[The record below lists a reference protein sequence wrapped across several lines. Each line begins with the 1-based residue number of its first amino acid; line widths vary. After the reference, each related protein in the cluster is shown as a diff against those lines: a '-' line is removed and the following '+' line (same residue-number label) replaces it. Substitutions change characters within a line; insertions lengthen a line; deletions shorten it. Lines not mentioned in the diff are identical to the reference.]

1 MAEDVVS
8 RVRAREFPGPSE
20 GIFLNTAAWGL
31 IPLSAAE
38 EAADLT
44 LRRNRAQ
51 GFSESEFRVVQHRC
65 RNALA
70 GLLRVD
76 PQEIALVPNTSY
88 GVSLA
93 AAAVASGPPG
103 TIVVSQGEF
112 PANVLPWKALE
123 RQGFLVQLVPTDRF
137 GCPREDLIRD
147 ALDGP
152 DVRALALSA
161 VQFATGYRA
170 DLKGLGTACKERGI
184 LFCVDAIQA
193 LGAVELHPRE
203 AHVDVLAAGGQ
214 KWLCSAWGSGFTY
227 IARGIQDR
235 FEPPMASWLG
245 VKGGGRLED
254 MLQYRMEWVGS
265 ARRYELATLGL
276 QDYLVLARSV
286 EVLLEM
292 GADEV
297 TRHIHGLHGPV
308 MDWAAAR
315 KDVHVV
321 TPQEPHRKAGI
332 LSVSLPGVERAFGE
346 LRRAN
351 VTCAMRE
358 GTLRLAPHY
367 YNELGEMEQ
376 VVRILDGIE

>member
-1 MAEDVVS
+1 
-8 RVRAREFPGPSE
+8 VRAREFPGPSE
-20 GIFLNTAAWGL
+20 GVFLNTAAWGL

-44 LRRNRAQ
+44 LRRNRPR

-70 GLLRVD
+70 RLLEVD
-76 PQEIALVPNTSY
+76 PQEIALGPNTSY

-123 RQGFLVQLVPTDRF
+123 PQGFVVQLVPTDPF
-137 GCPREDLIRD
+137 GCPREDLIRA

-170 DLKGLGTACKERGI
+170 DLTGLGGACKQRDI

-193 LGAVELHPRE
+193 LGAVELYPRE

-227 IARGIQDR
+227 IARELLDR

-254 MLQYRMEWVGS
+254 MLQYGMEWVDS
-265 ARRYELATLGL
+265 ARRFELATLGL

-292 GADEV
+292 GVGQV
-297 TRHIHGLHGPV
+297 TRHIHRLHHPV
-308 MDWAAAR
+308 IDWAAAR
-315 KDVHVV
+315 KDVRVV
-321 TPQEPHRKAGI
+321 TPQEPGRKAGI
-332 LSVSLPGVERAFGE
+332 LSVTIPGVERAFE
-346 LRRAN
+346 ALRRAK

-376 VVRILDGIE
+376 VVRILDGIEEG

>member
-1 MAEDVVS
+1 M
-8 RVRAREFPGPSE
+8 RAREFPTPSA
-20 GIFLNTAAWGL
+20 GVFLNTAAWGL

-44 LRRNRAQ
+44 LRRNRPG
-51 GFSESEFRVVQHRC
+51 GFSEPEFRVVQHRC

-70 GLLRVD
+70 RLLKVD
-76 PQEIALVPNTSY
+76 PHEIALGPNTSY

-112 PANVLPWKALE
+112 PANVFPWKALE
-123 RQGFLVQLVPTDRF
+123 RHGFVVQLVPTDPF
-137 GCPREDLIRD
+137 GCPREDLMRA

-170 DLKGLGTACKERGI
+170 DLKRLGAACKERNI

-193 LGAVELHPRE
+193 LGAVELHPRD

-227 IARGIQDR
+227 IARGLQAR

-254 MLQYRMEWVGS
+254 MLQYRMEWVDG
-265 ARRYELATLGL
+265 ARRFELATLGL

-292 GADEV
+292 GVDQV
-297 TRHIHGLHGPV
+297 TRHIHQLHGPV
-308 MDWAAAR
+308 IDWAAAR
-315 KDVHVV
+315 KDVRVV
-321 TPQEPHRKAGI
+321 TPRDPDRKAGI
-332 LSVSLPGVERAFGE
+332 LSVTLPGVERAFEE
-346 LRRAN
+346 LRQADI
-351 VTCAMRE
+351 TCALRE

-367 YNELGEMEQ
+367 YNELEEMER
-376 VVRILDGIE
+376 VVRILDGIEEG